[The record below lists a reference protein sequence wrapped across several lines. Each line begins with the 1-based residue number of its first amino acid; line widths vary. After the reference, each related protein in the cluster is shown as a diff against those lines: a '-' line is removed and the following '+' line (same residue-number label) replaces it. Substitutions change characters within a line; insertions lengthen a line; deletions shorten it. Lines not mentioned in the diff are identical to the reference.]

1 MRGTIVNLIQER
13 GFGFVETPNGD
24 RFFFQRG
31 AMAGNDF
38 EELAEG
44 LDVEFDVH
52 NDAKGDRE
60 GEHPRAINV
69 RLADGVMPA
78 ADHEAL
84 PRQKT
89 GG

>member
-1 MRGTIVNLIQER
+1 VRGTIVDLIQER
-13 GFGFVETPNGD
+13 GFGFVETPEGQ

-44 LDVEFDVH
+44 LDVEFDV
-52 NDAKGDRE
+52 NNEPKGDRE
-60 GEHPRAINV
+60 DEHPRAINL